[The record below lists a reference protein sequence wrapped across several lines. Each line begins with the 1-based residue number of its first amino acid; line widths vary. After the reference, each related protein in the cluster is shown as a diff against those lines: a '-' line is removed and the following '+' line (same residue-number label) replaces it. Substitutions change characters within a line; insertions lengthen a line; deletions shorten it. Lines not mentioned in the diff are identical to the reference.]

1 MSGAHSLEF
10 GYTKF
15 NSFCQNLI
23 SLGSGKNILSQ
34 REGFV
39 GSLDGILSLDL
50 ICLDPV
56 LELARIFDD
65 HVNAIVV
72 VYLANEFAQCIHNPL
87 DTRMLFFPSQQSFSE
102 IEGIVFPISV
112 LGLV

>member
-10 GYTKF
+10 GHTKF

-23 SLGSGKNILSQ
+23 GLGSGKNILSQ

-72 VYLANEFAQCIHNPL
+72 VDLANEFAQCIHNPL
-87 DTRMLFFPSQQSFSE
+87 DTRMLFFQVSNPFLKLK
-102 IEGIVFPISV
+102 V
-112 LGLV
+112 LSSPYRF